1 MNLFRKSAAMI
12 IFIGGFAS
20 AFAQQMP
27 PVPTDPNV
35 RIGKLDNGL
44 TYYIRHNELPE
55 NQADFYIAQKVGS
68 ILEEDNQRG
77 LAHFLE
83 HMCFNGTTNYPGN
96 LLREYLETIGV
107 KFGANLNAFTS
118 IDETV
123 YYISFVPVIRD
134 GVVASCLLILH
145 DWANDLTLDHEE
157 IDKERKV
164 IHEEWRTRTGAMMRM
179 YEKVFPV
186 LYKDSKYAYRLPIG
200 TMEVVD
206 NFPYQALKDY
216 YEKWYR
222 PDLQGIIVVG
232 DINVDS
238 VENKIKKMFSPIEMP
253 ENPAERVYF
262 PVADNDEP
270 LIAVAKD
277 KEQQVPIIYL
287 FHKHEAVPDDQKG
300 NVGYLVMNYM
310 TSMIGSMINARLDE
324 LTQTPQPPFIQAFAE
339 DGNYLISKTKGA
351 FTGLAVAKEDGIL
364 SATEAIMREI
374 ERVRQYGFT
383 ASEYARAKA
392 DYLRSLESAYNER
405 DKMKNHQYVNEYVRH
420 FLDNEP
426 IPGIENEYALMN
438 QIVPNIP
445 VEAINQLVKQLIG
458 EKNITLGVFCPEKE
472 GMKYP
477 TEAELK
483 GIIDK
488 VKSEKLEAYVDKV
501 SDEPLMKEIPAGG
514 KVVKTEDG
522 AFGSKVL
529 TLSNGVRVVLKK
541 TDFKADEVRMQ
552 AFSAGGNSMFNDED
566 AIQFTLMNQVV
577 SLGGLGNFSAV
588 DLDKVLAGKK
598 ASASSFVNSITEGLS
613 GSCSPKDMETML
625 QLAYLRFTAPR
636 MDNDAYTSFISRNK
650 AALANAAAD
659 PNTALS
665 DTLNVALY
673 NNHPRAVN
681 VKAETL
687 DKVDYNK
694 VMELYKDRFADASD
708 FTFIFV
714 GNIDEAVAVPLIEK
728 YLGSL
733 PSLNRNEKFRNVSPE
748 IRKGEYENNF
758 VREMETAKSTVLMVA
773 SGKCEYTQKNV
784 ILMSMLGQ
792 LLDILYT
799 QTVREEAGGTYGV
812 SCGGSLSKYPVEK
825 GVFQIFFDTDP
836 ERRAQMVELIDK
848 GINDFIAQGPKA
860 EDLSKVKEYML
871 KTYQQN
877 QKENSYWMGV
887 LNTKLW
893 EGVDMNTGYE
903 DTVNGITID
912 DLKKFAADFFGQK
925 NMIEVSMS
933 SPAK

>member
-1 MNLFRKSAAMI
+1 M
-12 IFIGGFAS
+12 
-20 AFAQQMP
+20 
-27 PVPTDPNV
+27 
-35 RIGKLDNGL
+35 
-44 TYYIRHNELPE
+44 
-55 NQADFYIAQKVGS
+55 
-68 ILEEDNQRG
+68 
-77 LAHFLE
+77 
-83 HMCFNGTTNYPGN
+83 
-96 LLREYLETIGV
+96 
-107 KFGANLNAFTS
+107 
-118 IDETV
+118 
-123 YYISFVPVIRD
+123 
-134 GVVASCLLILH
+134 
-145 DWANDLTLDHEE
+145 
-157 IDKERKV
+157 
-164 IHEEWRTRTGAMMRM
+164 
-179 YEKVFPV
+179 
-186 LYKDSKYAYRLPIG
+186 
-200 TMEVVD
+200 
-206 NFPYQALKDY
+206 
-216 YEKWYR
+216 
-222 PDLQGIIVVG
+222 
-232 DINVDS
+232 
-238 VENKIKKMFSPIEMP
+238 
-253 ENPAERVYF
+253 
-262 PVADNDEP
+262 
-270 LIAVAKD
+270 
-277 KEQQVPIIYL
+277 
-287 FHKHEAVPDDQKG
+287 
-300 NVGYLVMNYM
+300 
-310 TSMIGSMINARLDE
+310 
-324 LTQTPQPPFIQAFAE
+324 
-339 DGNYLISKTKGA
+339 
-351 FTGLAVAKEDGIL
+351 
-364 SATEAIMREI
+364 
-374 ERVRQYGFT
+374 
-383 ASEYARAKA
+383 
-392 DYLRSLESAYNER
+392 
-405 DKMKNHQYVNEYVRH
+405 RH